1 MDMFDYR
8 IKKDIDN
15 IILVVFIL
23 VSTSLLTDVFYS
35 VVLGVS
41 TAFGID
47 ITEWASNN
55 DFFMDTLFCF
65 FAVPLF
71 GIWFI
76 TRFGNKRH
84 ENQLSLMPAL
94 SVTAF
99 GVGGIA
105 MLWLSFLSKILGN
118 VAVISESMDNF
129 RESWSGMDSEPYIW
143 VFMSVVIA
151 GPIFEEIV
159 FRGLIYNYIEELGS
173 STAAIIVSGIT
184 FGIWHGEP
192 VQMVYTAF
200 MGIVLG
206 IVYYRTR
213 SLKYTIYVHI
223 VNNLLSTLPPFLDTD
238 INNAAISYI
247 SYIMIIPM
255 LVIVYNMSKYR
266 YNDMPCKE
274 NIMSEK

>member
-1 MDMFDYR
+1 MFDDR

-84 ENQLSLMPAL
+84 ENQLSL
-94 SVTAF
+94 
-99 GVGGIA
+99 IDEED
-105 MLWLSFLSKILGN
+105 KI
-118 VAVISESMDNF
+118 E
-129 RESWSGMDSEPYIW
+129 
-143 VFMSVVIA
+143 VV
-151 GPIFEEIV
+151 
-159 FRGLIYNYIEELGS
+159 
-173 STAAIIVSGIT
+173 
-184 FGIWHGEP
+184 
-192 VQMVYTAF
+192 
-200 MGIVLG
+200 
-206 IVYYRTR
+206 
-213 SLKYTIYVHI
+213 
-223 VNNLLSTLPPFLDTD
+223 LPFD
-238 INNAAISYI
+238 
-247 SYIMIIPM
+247 
-255 LVIVYNMSKYR
+255 
-266 YNDMPCKE
+266 
-274 NIMSEK
+274 EK